1 MDMPLS
7 FDEIVATLPKEPL
20 QNATGLPYP
29 RIATGKVRDIF
40 DLGETILIVA
50 SDRISAFDV
59 VLPRGVPG
67 KGILLTQ
74 MSLYWFSETSALIDN
89 HLVPNHGEALRKAL
103 QGHEALIPRSMLVRK
118 LNPLPIEAV
127 VRGYLSGSSWHDYVK
142 HRAVFGQKVPGDLM
156 ESSKLPIPLFTPTTK
171 AMDGGHDLPLS
182 LEACADLL
190 GIKRYEEVYAASL
203 QLYALGASAAKA
215 AGMILADTKFEFG
228 LDDAGNLYLIDEV
241 LTPDS
246 SRYWPKDS
254 YQPGAPQPAFDKQFV
269 RDYLESLNWNKQPP
283 APELPPEVIEGT
295 RSRYLAALEKLLS
308 ASPSRS

>member
-1 MDMPLS
+1 MDMTLT
-7 FDEIVATLPKEPL
+7 FNEVVAALPQEPL
-20 QNATGLPYP
+20 QNTTGLPYP
-29 RIATGKVRDIF
+29 LIARGKVRDIF

-50 SDRISAFDV
+50 TDRISAFDV

-67 KGILLTQ
+67 KGIILTQ

-89 HLVPNHGEALRKAL
+89 HLVPNHAAALRQAL

-118 LNPLPIEAV
+118 LAPLPIEAV

-142 HRAVFGQKVPGDLM
+142 HQAVFGQKVPGDLV
-156 ESSKLPIPLFTPTTK
+156 ESAKLPIPLFTPTTK
-171 AMDGGHDLPLS
+171 ENEGGHDQPLS

-190 GIKRYEEVYAASL
+190 GVKRYEEVYTASL

-228 LDDAGNLYLIDEV
+228 LDEAGALYLIDEV

-246 SRYWPKDS
+246 SRYWPMDA

-295 RSRYLAALEKLLS
+295 QSRYLSALEKLLS
-308 ASPSRS
+308 ANASRS